1 MKAEKVIWGL
11 ILVFIGGVFLL
22 NNFGVIDFYW
32 RSVWRFWPLI
42 FIVIGANMMFSRFNN
57 QTGTILVA
65 LVTVCALTF
74 IGYQG
79 SRPYNHRSSWFR
91 YEFDD
96 DSNDNHKKNKNEW
109 SATNNFTEAFIPNTQ
124 KAELTI
130 NGGATSYELKD
141 TTSNLFDAEA
151 DQRFGNYILE
161 KVSRDSMEILTFKMQ
176 DGKRKLNIDAMD
188 GNEAKIRLNTKPSW
202 DINVKVGAGEVDF
215 DLTPFKINNLQLQGG
230 AASFDIKL
238 PMPQTIS
245 NITVDTGVAEVKIQI
260 PSAAECRIKVDSG
273 FSSRDFDGFTKQTD
287 GTFTTP
293 NYNKSAKKINISLR
307 GGFSSF
313 EVDRY

>member
-1 MKAEKVIWGL
+1 MKSEKVIWGL
-11 ILVFIGGVFLL
+11 ILVFIGVIFLL
-22 NNFGVIDFYW
+22 SNFGIINFYW
-32 RSVWRFWPLI
+32 LSVWRFWPLI

-57 QTGTILVA
+57 QTGTILAA
-65 LVTVCALTF
+65 LVTVLVLVF
-74 IGYQG
+74 VGYQG
-79 SRPYNHRSSWFR
+79 TRPHNYRSSWFR
-91 YEFDD
+91 DELGD
-96 DSNDNHKKNKNEW
+96 DSNDNHKRNKNKW
-109 SATNNFTEAFIPNTQ
+109 SAINKFTEAFIPNTQ

-141 TTSNLFDAEA
+141 TTSSLFDAEA
-151 DQRFGNYILE
+151 DQRFGSYILE

-188 GNEAKIRLNTKPSW
+188 GNEAKIRLNNKPNW

-260 PSAAECRIKVDSG
+260 PFAAECRIKVDSG
-273 FSSRDFDGFTKQTD
+273 FSSRDFDGFTKQAD

-307 GGFSSF
+307 GGLSSF